1 MVIRNEYG
9 QLMGAMSKKWDF
21 PLKALEVEAKAIEES
36 IIFARELSLK
46 KVILESDAQVVV
58 KSLIE
63 KSMAPSSIIMVIEGA
78 KLSLRGFDSW
88 VVNQICRN

>member
-1 MVIRNEYG
+1 MVIRNKYG
-9 QLMGAMSKKWDF
+9 QLMRAMSKKCVF
-21 PLKALEVEAKAIEES
+21 PLKALDVEAKAIEEG
-36 IIFARELSLK
+36 IIFGRELSLK

-78 KLSLRGFDSW
+78 KMSHRGFDS
-88 VVNQICRN
+88 

>member
-1 MVIRNEYG
+1 M
-9 QLMGAMSKKWDF
+9 
-21 PLKALEVEAKAIEES
+21 EAKAIEEG

-58 KSLIE
+58 QSLSE

-78 KLSLRGFDSW
+78 K
-88 VVNQICRN
+88 